1 MGVCTCAQGGQRR
14 WLPLELDL
22 QTVVSLIGRLVVRLG
37 FSGEDVLLV
46 TEPFLQP
53 QHCFLVELS
62 LSDLLGRDSDSLT
75 LFLTPFQLFILK
87 QELSKFSWLT
97 LSLSPDQP

>member
-1 MGVCTCAQGGQRR
+1 MFVCVGLCTCAQGGRRR

-22 QTVVSLIGRLVVRLG
+22 QAVVSLIGRLVVRLG

-53 QHCFLVELS
+53 QHCLLVELS
-62 LSDLLGRDSDSLT
+62 LSDLLGRDSDSLA
-75 LFLTPFQLFILK
+75 LFLLFNFL
-87 QELSKFSWLT
+87 F
-97 LSLSPDQP
+97 